1 MPTCMKADLLVYA
14 TLADNLFQLL
24 ADIPIVDFAENRI
37 VLLERS
43 VLSDYLQRNVQQLH
57 LERDARLVP
66 LGDNPLLAVHLHDAV
81 GSQFLD
87 VHERKSGKT
96 RKHEQVTD
104 VCQLRVCELVCH
116 HRFQFVFSQKLT
128 LLDIRADVELR
139 KRVSRYQPV
148 EVRTHHHAFQPH
160 AVCPNTPVL

>member
-1 MPTCMKADLLVYA
+1 MAGAMKADLLVYA

-66 LGDNPLLAVHLHDAV
+66 LGDNPLLAVHVHNLV
-81 GSQFLD
+81 RGQFPD
-87 VHERKSGKT
+87 VCEAECGKT
-96 RKHEQVTD
+96 GKDEQVSGESKRGIGKLMLD
-104 VCQLRVCELVCH
+104 KLPD
-116 HRFQFVFSQKLT
+116 FS
-128 LLDIRADVELR
+128 LR
-139 KRVSRYQPV
+139 KILPFLHVGRDTELSKRISRYQTVVMRP
-148 EVRTHHHAFQPH
+148 
-160 AVCPNTPVL
+160 

>member
-1 MPTCMKADLLVYA
+1 MAGAMKADLLVYP

-66 LGDNPLLAVHLHDAV
+66 HGDNPLLDVKVHNLV
-81 GSQFLD
+81 RGQFPD
-87 VHERKSGKT
+87 VCEAECGKT
-96 RKHEQVTD
+96 GKDEQVSGESKRGIGKLMLD
-104 VCQLRVCELVCH
+104 KLPD
-116 HRFQFVFSQKLT
+116 FS
-128 LLDIRADVELR
+128 LR
-139 KRVSRYQPV
+139 KIIPFLHVGRDTELSKRISRYQTVVMRP
-148 EVRTHHHAFQPH
+148 
-160 AVCPNTPVL
+160 

>member
-66 LGDNPLLAVHLHDAV
+66 LGDNPLLAVHVHNLV
-81 GSQFLD
+81 RGQFPD
-87 VHERKSGKT
+87 VCEAECGKT
-96 RKHEQVTD
+96 GKDEQVSGESKRGIGKLMLD
-104 VCQLRVCELVCH
+104 KLPD
-116 HRFQFVFSQKLT
+116 FS
-128 LLDIRADVELR
+128 LR
-139 KRVSRYQPV
+139 KILPFLHVGRDTELSKRISRYQTVVMRP
-148 EVRTHHHAFQPH
+148 
-160 AVCPNTPVL
+160 

>member
-1 MPTCMKADLLVYA
+1 MAGAMKADLLVYA

-66 LGDNPLLAVHLHDAV
+66 LGDNPLLAVHVHNLV
-81 GSQFLD
+81 RGQFPD
-87 VHERKSGKT
+87 VCEAECGKT
-96 RKHEQVTD
+96 GKDEQVSGESKRGIGKLMLD
-104 VCQLRVCELVCH
+104 KLPD
-116 HRFQFVFSQKLT
+116 FSFRKILPF
-128 LLDIRADVELR
+128 LPLGVIR
-139 KRVSRYQPV
+139 
-148 EVRTHHHAFQPH
+148 
-160 AVCPNTPVL
+160 N

>member
-1 MPTCMKADLLVYA
+1 MKADLLVYA

-66 LGDNPLLAVHLHDAV
+66 LGDNPLLAVHVHNLV
-81 GSQFLD
+81 RGQFPD
-87 VHERKSGKT
+87 VCEAECGKT
-96 RKHEQVTD
+96 GKDEQVSGESKRGIRKLMLD
-104 VCQLRVCELVCH
+104 KLPD
-116 HRFQFVFSQKLT
+116 FSSVRYSLSFT
-128 LLDIRADVELR
+128 LGVIR
-139 KRVSRYQPV
+139 
-148 EVRTHHHAFQPH
+148 
-160 AVCPNTPVL
+160 N

>member
-1 MPTCMKADLLVYA
+1 MSCAMKADLLVYA

-66 LGDNPLLAVHLHDAV
+66 LGDNPLLAVHVHNLV
-81 GSQFLD
+81 RGQFPD
-87 VHERKSGKT
+87 VCEAECGKT
-96 RKHEQVTD
+96 GKDEQVSGESKRGIGKLMLD
-104 VCQLRVCELVCH
+104 KLPD
-116 HRFQFVFSQKLT
+116 FS
-128 LLDIRADVELR
+128 LR
-139 KRVSRYQPV
+139 KILPFLHVGRDTELSKRISRYQTVVMRP
-148 EVRTHHHAFQPH
+148 
-160 AVCPNTPVL
+160 

>member
-1 MPTCMKADLLVYA
+1 MKADLLVYA

-66 LGDNPLLAVHLHDAV
+66 LGDNPLLAVHVHNLV
-81 GSQFLD
+81 RGQFPD
-87 VHERKSGKT
+87 VCEAECGKT
-96 RKHEQVTD
+96 GKDEQVSGESKRGIGKLMLD
-104 VCQLRVCELVCH
+104 KLPD
-116 HRFQFVFSQKLT
+116 FS
-128 LLDIRADVELR
+128 LR
-139 KRVSRYQPV
+139 KILLPFLHVGRDTELSKRISRYQTVVMRP
-148 EVRTHHHAFQPH
+148 
-160 AVCPNTPVL
+160 

>member
-1 MPTCMKADLLVYA
+1 MKADLLVYA

-66 LGDNPLLAVHLHDAV
+66 LGDNPLLAVHVHNLV
-81 GSQFLD
+81 RGQFPD
-87 VHERKSGKT
+87 VCEAECGKT
-96 RKHEQVTD
+96 GKDEQISGESK
-104 VCQLRVCELVCH
+104 RGIG
-116 HRFQFVFSQKLT
+116 KLM
-128 LLDIRADVELR
+128 LDKLPDF
-139 KRVSRYQPV
+139 P
-148 EVRTHHHAFQPH
+148 P
-160 AVCPNTPVL
+160 P

>member
-1 MPTCMKADLLVYA
+1 MPTQMKADLLVYA

-66 LGDNPLLAVHLHDAV
+66 LGDNPLLAVHVHNLV
-81 GSQFLD
+81 RGQFPD
-87 VHERKSGKT
+87 VCEAECGKT
-96 RKHEQVTD
+96 GKDEQVSGESKRGIGKLMLD
-104 VCQLRVCELVCH
+104 KPPD
-116 HRFQFVFSQKLT
+116 FS
-128 LLDIRADVELR
+128 LR
-139 KRVSRYQPV
+139 KILPFLHVGRDTELSKRISRYQTVVMRP
-148 EVRTHHHAFQPH
+148 
-160 AVCPNTPVL
+160 

>member
-1 MPTCMKADLLVYA
+1 MSCAMKADLLVYA

-66 LGDNPLLAVHLHDAV
+66 LGDNPLLAVHVHNLV
-81 GSQFLD
+81 RGQFPD
-87 VHERKSGKT
+87 VCEAECGKT
-96 RKHEQVTD
+96 GKDEQVSGESKRGIGKLMLD
-104 VCQLRVCELVCH
+104 KLPD
-116 HRFQFVFSQKLT
+116 FS
-128 LLDIRADVELR
+128 LR
-139 KRVSRYQPV
+139 KILPFLHVGRDTELSKRISRYQTVVMLP
-148 EVRTHHHAFQPH
+148 
-160 AVCPNTPVL
+160 

>member
-1 MPTCMKADLLVYA
+1 MAGAMKADLLVYA

-66 LGDNPLLAVHLHDAV
+66 LGDNPLLAVHVHNLV
-81 GSQFLD
+81 RGQFPD
-87 VHERKSGKT
+87 VCEAECGKT
-96 RKHEQVTD
+96 GKDEQVSGESKRGIGKLMLD
-104 VCQLRVCELVCH
+104 KLPD
-116 HRFQFVFSQKLT
+116 FS
-128 LLDIRADVELR
+128 LR
-139 KRVSRYQPV
+139 KILPFLHVGRDTELSKRMSRYQTVVMRP
-148 EVRTHHHAFQPH
+148 
-160 AVCPNTPVL
+160 